1 MMITGPTYYQQPIL
15 GAPVV
20 YEGAIGTPVLT
31 QPMIV
36 EASTTQ
42 TYTQADGSVYYLIK
56 DAQGQFQIV
65 KNPLASA
72 LTGTDNV
79 EIPTMPTPSG
89 SRPWTLD
96 AWLQWNLLEHNGTA
110 HPDSVF
116 SKQYGYEPFLI
127 LML

>member
-1 MMITGPTYYQQPIL
+1 MMITGPTLYQQPIL
-15 GAPVV
+15 GAPVI
-20 YEGAIGTPVLT
+20 YENTLA

-65 KNPLASA
+65 KDPLASA
-72 LTGTDNV
+72 LTGTDNL
-79 EIPTMPTPSG
+79 EIPTMPAPSG

-110 HPDSVF
+110 HPDRIF
-116 SKQYGYEPFLI
+116 AKQYGYEPFLI